1 MPYRYAA
8 VVMCRTHALGLGRD
22 TSILKFAASYIY
34 FLFYCQV
41 NLKDKQKRNVIV
53 IVIALV
59 SIAIAV
65 VFGVLLIAY
74 YIGKRTKGNI
84 TFYDTE
90 KILHDCLVELLETYI
105 AANKMMRPF
114 YN

>member
-1 MPYRYAA
+1 MPYRCAA

-53 IVIALV
+53 IALV
-59 SIAIAV
+59 SNAIAV